1 MSIADHVAIF
11 LMGSLDQAK
20 AGPAKPDRP
29 EFWGQFAFPPSA
41 EADLIA
47 ACTAAAPN
55 GSLSGLQLAPK
66 KHSSLA
72 PDKQFTGIP
81 LDWYIVR
88 IGTGPDYPPDLFLV
102 DGTKIAPLPIN
113 GGKIRTDFFSGQ
125 NVRVNAHGFAYPA
138 KNGGRPGVSFSLD
151 GVMAV
156 GGGERR
162 AGGEGGEPSESA
174 FAKYRTDPPAQQ
186 AEQSAP
192 QQQQQA
198 TTDAGGNP
206 FQQSSAGTSNAGNPF
221 G

>member
-11 LMGSLDQAK
+11 LMGDLDQPK
-20 AGPAKPDRP
+20 AGSAKPDRP
-29 EFWGQFAFPPSA
+29 EYWGRFAFPPTA
-41 EADLIA
+41 EADLLA
-47 ACTAAAPN
+47 LCTSASPN

-174 FAKYRTDPPAQQ
+174 FAKYRNDPPAQQ
-186 AEQSAP
+186 AEQPAP
-192 QQQQQA
+192 QQTA
-198 TTDAGGNP
+198 TMADGSNP
-206 FQQSSAGTSNAGNPF
+206 FQQNSAGTSNAGNPF